1 MENIKSNASYDF
13 TYYTCIYSG
22 ISNKL
27 DFEIKHGEEDKR
39 ERLKYIVDRY
49 CNEVV
54 ISGAYLQE
62 KYNEYVEALKD
73 KGIISE

>member
-1 MENIKSNASYDF
+1 MENIKNNASYDF

-22 ISNKL
+22 ISDKL
-27 DFEIKHGEEDKR
+27 DFEIKYGEEDKR

-62 KYNEYVEALKD
+62 KYNKYVEALRN
-73 KGIISE
+73 KGIISD